1 MSDKRNEGERKSAW
15 DIPGP
20 SSIAA
25 ILDTVNTSSAS
36 ETVQRNDDME
46 CETLFAESDD
56 DVEVLPIIS
65 DSVEHSRTKGGY
77 ISSNRINSTSAT
89 HSHETDSSLTY
100 PSANTP
106 VPEEYQPLPD
116 SSSSFDQVIRNNAD
130 CMLSEFVDTRYQPK
144 PLPPYYY
151 PYVRY
156 PNVQPSE
163 DYLPSV
169 PYTSSTLPI
178 NYTVASSSPQPQEEQ
193 MNYDQI
199 QPTMGHSCNSRSNRR
214 MDSSHLNLE
223 RPSRK
228 LNISPRRRLSKE
240 NETHSNL
247 IEVSSEEE
255 DNMSTPRKKQ
265 CESGIGSQGPNINNN
280 PQLGSCSHLNVS
292 RVGIKSEPVEHT
304 NVRACSNE
312 IESNNHSENI
322 SRRKPSN
329 RQGLQ
334 HNCNTHVQIKQE
346 NSAVNNHGC
355 VCSHRNTL
363 QPSLNVNKANPSC
376 FNSRNGS
383 HHHHQNRRRNFQCSH
398 SPHTLSGSSNTNIKE
413 EPGIKVN
420 VKAESSTQ
428 NKNTIIYKN
437 TNTSSIK
444 IENVERPVVKQE
456 PNNNSSRVNDNSV
469 TVKSESRDNRHC
481 CSEGLGIR
489 GVKEESPQPGTSSG
503 QAQSGNSSAAGCS
516 QECQG
521 GSSNVDTTSATSAA
535 PLTAPDLQLDWVSD
549 SSDDDVQVLVEENR
563 EREVID
569 LTSSPNRDSQEESNV
584 NPALG
589 AVRSPRPLFESV
601 PHRDPPLYHT
611 APVPCHAHLLRTRVR
626 CMVPCRGCCCAGP
639 QPHAAH
645 AHAHPTH
652 PAHHPHAAHSHHI
665 VPPHAHLSDRR
676 CESMPTAPPYL
687 VHARMWQRQQHSLE
701 MQRRSMMGDINHDM
715 APGIIPHIPPAYV
728 PRPTP
733 VPMLGFP
740 NELDQSDMSPRM
752 LVDGHVQHHMHHY
765 LQMNPPHLHI
775 SIQHSLMSGGLGVTT
790 AGGAALATLVQVGDV
805 GDARRSR
812 GATRAVIERNTYR
825 HAYSRPGE
833 HLDEKCTI
841 CLSIF
846 EEDSDCRRLPC
857 MHLFH
862 MECVDQWLSTNKHCP
877 ICRVDIETH
886 LSKDASF

>member
-130 CMLSEFVDTRYQPK
+130 CMLSEFVDTRYRPK

-312 IESNNHSENI
+312 IESNSHSENI

-355 VCSHRNTL
+355 VCSHRNTS

-503 QAQSGNSSAAGCS
+503 QAQNAR
-516 QECQG
+516 
-521 GSSNVDTTSATSAA
+521 VA
-535 PLTAPDLQLDWVSD
+535 PAMWILQ
-549 SSDDDVQVLVEENR
+549 VQRL
-563 EREVID
+563 
-569 LTSSPNRDSQEESNV
+569 
-584 NPALG
+584 
-589 AVRSPRPLFESV
+589 PL
-601 PHRDPPLYHT
+601 
-611 APVPCHAHLLRTRVR
+611 HLLHQTCNSIGSQTVLMMMSKCWLKKTVKVR

-687 VHARMWQRQQHSLE
+687 VHARMWQRQQHSL
-701 MQRRSMMGDINHDM
+701 
-715 APGIIPHIPPAYV
+715 
-728 PRPTP
+728 
-733 VPMLGFP
+733 
-740 NELDQSDMSPRM
+740 
-752 LVDGHVQHHMHHY
+752 
-765 LQMNPPHLHI
+765 
-775 SIQHSLMSGGLGVTT
+775 SGGLGVTT

-833 HLDEKCTI
+833 HLDEK
-841 CLSIF
+841 
-846 EEDSDCRRLPC
+846 RLPC